1 MLAPPDAIAAKL
13 PHLPESPG
21 VYLWKDADGVVLYVG
36 KAKRL
41 RSRVRSYL
49 ATDHLESVKTRAL
62 MRQAADFDTIV
73 VPTEAHALILEAN
86 LIKEYRPRFNIAL
99 RDDKSYP
106 YIKVTVQ
113 EPFPRVFVTRRL
125 IDDGAKYFGPYTDV
139 GQMRRALNVV
149 KRIFTVR
156 SCNYDMPREMPE
168 RACLDYH
175 IGRCKAPC
183 ILAQSQA
190 DYRAMIDEVLLFL
203 DGRADEVIRRVRD
216 RMESAA
222 VDLDFERAAELRD
235 ALRHLERME
244 EPTIVLEVEGGDR
257 DVVGYARDGD
267 DACVAILRIRRGK
280 LLARDHRFVENIADE
295 GDAAVLSA
303 YLARTYVG
311 SDERAAELL
320 VPFDFEDREAMEAS
334 LTGTRVIAPQRGPRR
349 ELVDLAQQNARHLLE
364 ELKLSTL
371 ESEERATSPVYELGR
386 ELGLQRLPR
395 SLVCF
400 DISTAQGTDTVGSC
414 VWFDNGRPRRAEYR
428 KFKVKSVVGTDD
440 FASMHEVVGRY
451 FRRRIDERKPLPDLV
466 VIDGGKGQLGAASQ
480 AVRELGL
487 DTLQLVSLAK
497 REEEIYVIG
506 RSEPIRLS
514 RRSPGLRM
522 LQQARDEAH
531 RFAVTYN
538 RKRRSL
544 RTVTSELLSIPG
556 IGPSKRR
563 LLLQTFGSVQ
573 GVRDASVEQIAG
585 LPGFS
590 AASARRL
597 LDVLAARAEGRTAE
611 PTSAASPSARS
622 MPDAVVD
629 TAGALE
635 PNAGPR
641 HEPPVDSSAPNGGEG
656 QAAVSPSAAPAS
668 PPNELGLHP
677 SEDPE
682 VHLDPQP
689 TDHP

>member
-1 MLAPPDAIAAKL
+1 MIAVSDAIAAKL

-21 VYLWKDADGVVLYVG
+21 VYLWKDAEGVVLYVG

-49 ATDHLESVKTRAL
+49 ASDHLESVKTRAL
-62 MRQAADFDTIV
+62 MRQANDVDTIV

-106 YIKVTVQ
+106 YIKVTIQ

-156 SCNYDMPREMPE
+156 SCNYDMPRELPE

-175 IGRCKAPC
+175 IGRCRAPC
-183 ILAQSQA
+183 ILAQSQD

-203 DGRADEVIRRVRD
+203 DGRTDEVIRRVRQ
-216 RMESAA
+216 RMDDAA
-222 VDLDFERAAELRD
+222 LNLDFERAAELRD

-267 DACVAILRIRRGK
+267 DACVAVLRIRRGK
-280 LLARDHRFVENIADE
+280 LLARDHRFLENIDGDA
-295 GDAAVLSA
+295 DAAVLSA
-303 YLARTYVG
+303 YLARTYVT
-311 SDERAAELL
+311 SDERATELL
-320 VPFDFEDREAMEAS
+320 VPFDFEDREAIESSM
-334 LTGTRVIAPQRGPRR
+334 TGTRVVAPQRGPRR

-364 ELKLSTL
+364 ELKLATL
-371 ESEERATSPVYELGR
+371 ESEERATNPVYELGR

-414 VWFDNGRPRRAEYR
+414 VWFENGRPRRAEYR

-451 FRRRIDERKPLPDLV
+451 FRRRLDEQKPLPDLI
-466 VIDGGKGQLGAASQ
+466 VIDGGKGQLGAAASAVQ
-480 AVRELGL
+480 ALGL
-487 DTLQLVSLAK
+487 ESLPLISLAK
-497 REEEIYVIG
+497 REEEIFVQG
-506 RSEPIRLS
+506 RAEPIRLS

-531 RFAVTYN
+531 RFAVTFN
-538 RKRRSL
+538 RKRRSM

-563 LLLQTFGSVQ
+563 ALLRTFGSVQ
-573 GVRDASVEQIAG
+573 GVRDASIDQIAA

-590 AASARRL
+590 ADSARRL
-597 LDVLAARAEGRTAE
+597 QESLAARAEGRPIPAGPTTE
-611 PTSAASPSARS
+611 PNDAPSAGDLLIAPAMTS
-622 MPDAVVD
+622 DAV
-629 TAGALE
+629 E
-635 PNAGPR
+635 
-641 HEPPVDSSAPNGGEG
+641 
-656 QAAVSPSAAPAS
+656 APADAS
-668 PPNELGLHP
+668 NLTRTTTE
-677 SEDPE
+677 S
-682 VHLDPQP
+682 
-689 TDHP
+689 